1 MKWKTRITAL
11 APISHNDEMSLS
23 TTTPFRRIK
32 VDVNGKI
39 EHIPVYTGNA
49 WRGILRRHAAADF
62 VETLEIEKLTQRQYH
77 ILFTGGMLDQ
87 GAAGDIDLEFKRR
100 LRAMIPFMSVF
111 GGATGNT
118 VIQGKLIIGM
128 LFPIAKETTQFTG
141 IASERSVFEFMDTI
155 FYTHRDDREIE
166 AEINE
171 TVQMKYEI
179 EVLVP
184 GTVLVG
190 EIVLQT
196 DDEIEISAFS
206 AALRKWLKDP
216 YLGGRSAI
224 GHGRVKVDLE
234 PRDIP
239 SSKPYHDYLQKH
251 KTEILQFLEDLG

>member
-1 MKWKTRITAL
+1 MKWEAKITAL
-11 APISHNDEMSLS
+11 APISHNDEASLS

-32 VDVNGKI
+32 VDVDGKI

-62 VETLEIEKLTQRQYH
+62 VKTLEIDKLTQKQYH

-87 GAAGDIDLEFKRR
+87 GSSGDIDLEFKRK
-100 LRAMIPFMSVF
+100 LREMIPFMSVF

-118 VIQGKLIIGM
+118 VIQGKLIVGM
-128 LFPIAKETTQFTG
+128 LFPIAMETSQFTG
-141 IASERSVFEFMDTI
+141 IDSDRSIFEFLDTI

-166 AEINE
+166 AEVNE

-190 EIVLQT
+190 EIILQT
-196 DDEIEISAFS
+196 DDEIEKSAFG
-206 AALRKWLKDP
+206 AALRSWLRDP
-216 YLGGRSAI
+216 YLGGRSAV
-224 GHGRVKVDLE
+224 GHGKIKVEFD
-234 PRDIP
+234 PADIP
-239 SSKPYHDYLQKH
+239 DPKPYHEYLQEH
-251 KTEILQFLEDLG
+251 KKEILQFLEVLG